1 MKFMM
6 SELIQEFFE
15 REQLIDLTIIDRY
28 MLEWWIVLK
37 GTCVPGQSTQAHVA
51 RLHLIAEGA

>member
-6 SELIQEFFE
+6 SEQVQEFFE
-15 REQLIDLTIIDRY
+15 REQLINLTIIDRY
-28 MLEWWIVLK
+28 MLEWWIVLRAHVSRAK
-37 GTCVPGQSTQAHVA
+37 YPAHVA